1 MPTGTVPK
9 APMRYYV
16 CIATVT
22 ESELEM
28 NTTHPRWEHFQ
39 HQTEV
44 GIRGMGGSKAEA
56 FAQAGIAL
64 SAIVTDPA
72 LINPL
77 QEVDIVCEEADEEL
91 LFIDWLNAL
100 IQQMTNQRM
109 LFGIFEVYI
118 VGPQLIARM
127 RGEPIEIGRHRPKV
141 EIKGASLTALKVCQR
156 DDGTWLTQCVIE
168 F

>member
-1 MPTGTVPK
+1 MPTATVPE
-9 APMRYYV
+9 APIRYYV
-16 CIATVT
+16 LHSHCYK
-22 ESELEM
+22 SELEM
-28 NTTHPRWEHFQ
+28 NTTHPCWEHFQ

-44 GIRGMGGSKAEA
+44 GIRGIGGSKAEA

-64 SAIVTDPA
+64 SAMVTDPA
-72 LINPL
+72 LINPV
-77 QEVDIVCEEADEEL
+77 QEVDVVCEEADEEL

-100 IQQMTNQRM
+100 IQQMTNRRM

-141 EIKGASLTALKVCQR
+141 EIKGASLTALKVRQR
-156 DDGTWLTQCVIE
+156 NDGTWLTQCVIE